1 MSDAYA
7 SPSNVVSRA
16 GAGVVGG
23 LAGGLLLGAVLQVM
37 GDVKDFAQLVGGETY
52 QVAWTVLMCICAF
65 AGGLFGVLFGR
76 WISRQLVSA
85 IGIGLLY
92 GGLWGVA
99 LALLILPLVLS
110 RAMFAFEA
118 NMAVL
123 GAYVL
128 FGIATGVVYAI
139 AGPRRR
145 YWRYPRRSLSL
156 VGVVSRRRRKKH
168 EDDEEEFLD

>member
-1 MSDAYA
+1 MSDSYA
-7 SPSNVVSRA
+7 SPSNMVSRA

-23 LAGGLLLGAVLQVM
+23 LAGGVVLGAVLQVM
-37 GDVKDFAQLVGGETY
+37 GDMLDFARLVNAQTY
-52 QVAWTVLMCICAF
+52 TVAWTVLMAICGF

-85 IGIGLLY
+85 IGIGLVY
-92 GGLWGVA
+92 GGVWGIV
-99 LALLILPLVLS
+99 LALLVLPLALS
-110 RAMFAFEA
+110 RDLFAFEA
-118 NMAVL
+118 NMPTL

-145 YWRYPRRSLSL
+145 YWYGPRRETISVSLS
-156 VGVVSRRRRKKH
+156 GRRRRRRR
-168 EDDEEEFLD
+168 EDEEEED

>member
-23 LAGGLLLGAVLQVM
+23 LAGGLLLGAILQVM
-37 GDVKDFAQLVGGETY
+37 GEVTDFAELAGAQTY
-52 QVAWTVLMCICAF
+52 SVAWTVLLGICAV

-76 WISRQLVSA
+76 FISRQIVSA
-85 IGIGLLY
+85 IGVGLVY
-92 GGLWGVA
+92 GGACGVL
-99 LALLILPLVLS
+99 LALLVLPLVAGGELL
-110 RAMFAFEA
+110 AFEA
-118 NMAVL
+118 KMPTL

-128 FGIATGVVYAI
+128 FGVATGVVYAV

-145 YWRYPRRSLSL
+145 YWHYPRRQAIGLAYVL
-156 VGVVSRRRRKKH
+156 PSRRRRRRS
-168 EDDEEEFLD
+168 EDDD

>member
-1 MSDAYA
+1 MSDAYVA
-7 SPSNVVSRA
+7 PSNVVSRA

-37 GDVKDFAQLVGGETY
+37 GDMLDFAKLVNAQTY
-52 QVAWTVLMCICAF
+52 SVAWTVLMAICGF

-85 IGIGLLY
+85 IGVGLVY
-92 GGLWGVA
+92 GGVLGIV
-99 LALLILPLVLS
+99 LALLVLPLVLS
-110 RAMFAFEA
+110 RQVFAFEA
-118 NMAVL
+118 NMPTL

-128 FGIATGVVYAI
+128 FGIATGVVYAV

-145 YWRYPRRSLSL
+145 YWHGYRRQTLS
-156 VGVVSRRRRKKH
+156 VSIGARRRRKH
-168 EDDEEEFLD
+168 DDEEEED